1 MSDFTGR
8 YDQHYGEYRNEDKGN
23 VCKCDITDCD
33 KLAVYAYNSKRLCVD
48 HYMEL
53 KG

>member
-8 YDQHYGEYRNEDKGN
+8 YDQFYSEYRSGDKGN
-23 VCKCDITDCD
+23 ACKCNLVNCD
-33 KLAVYAYNSKRLCVD
+33 KLAVYACNSKRLCID
-48 HYMEL
+48 HYVEL

>member
-8 YDQHYGEYRNEDKGN
+8 YDQFYDECRSGDKDSA
-23 VCKCDITDCD
+23 CKCDFVDCD
-33 KLAVYAYNSKRLCVD
+33 KLAVYVYDSKRLCVD
-48 HYMEL
+48 HYGEL